1 VEEMKISDLSVR
13 SDMSKAIAFFSILMG
28 LAQMTTWIVLF
39 SLGQVPEIATQ
50 PFGTWMLL
58 VAEFLTGLALI
69 FGGYA
74 LLVRR
79 HWGLR
84 LELAA
89 LGMLLYCTVYSTG
102 VFGQQG
108 NLPGAAFFAVVA
120 LLSAVSIGAGLTIKD
135 TIQ

>member
-1 VEEMKISDLSVR
+1 MKINDYPAR
-13 SDMSKAIAFFSILMG
+13 PYIAKAIAFFSILMG
-28 LAQMTTWIVLF
+28 LAQMATWAVLF
-39 SLGQVPEIATQ
+39 SLGKVPEIVTQ
-50 PFGTWMLL
+50 PFGTWLLL
-58 VAEFLTGLALI
+58 VAEFITGLTLV

-74 LLVRR
+74 LLIRR
-79 HWGLR
+79 TWGLH